1 MADLVRFKDIYQ
13 NEEALSFKDMYTTE
27 YRPGED
33 ELVNYRAYRR
43 KRTIGVGEGGPV
55 GESTNFEEEM
65 SKRKMSKR
73 ELSLKRARDFKRNAP
88 KRKIGRER
96 AKRKMADVKKL
107 RKWANKQSRNNYF
120 LKLSK
125 GVPRSEMPFAQRDA
139 IDKKLESPIA
149 IAKMKRDAR
158 KMFPEI
164 RKKEMQRKK
173 G

>member
-65 SKRKMSKR
+65 SKR
-73 ELSLKRARDFKRNAP
+73 ELSLKRARDFKRSAP

-158 KMFPEI
+158 KLFPEI